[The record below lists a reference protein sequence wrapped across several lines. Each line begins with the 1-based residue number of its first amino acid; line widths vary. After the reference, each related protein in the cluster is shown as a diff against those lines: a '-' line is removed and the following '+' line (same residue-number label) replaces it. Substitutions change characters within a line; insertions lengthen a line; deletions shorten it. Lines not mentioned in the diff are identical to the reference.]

1 MSEGKVSITLDEDDL
16 RRLYCLTQYI
26 GGGGEY
32 RGTIDRLMV
41 AIQNTELDLDFYKR
55 PYFSNYVV
63 HKSTYD
69 SVFIWDEQK
78 NEETE

>member
-55 PYFSNYVV
+55 PYFSS
-63 HKSTYD
+63 STC
-69 SVFIWDEQK
+69 SPRTTPAFIWDEQK